1 MALNSQASLSSVSG
15 LSYYSDPAQAPASY
29 CGKTAMQENEK
40 DRHNHEEL
48 SGFIFM
54 CNGRTKPQCY
64 QYRVFGLPA
73 GKREVLAKIK
83 PGMKLFLYDFEV
95 KLLYGIYE
103 ATSSGQ
109 LNLEEAAFSGR
120 FPAQV
125 RFKIYKDCLPLLESS
140 FRQAIEYNY
149 QKGTKFSQ
157 ELNKHQVSSLL
168 SLFRPLVVSPPNSLQ
183 PMPLS
188 VKEKQSGLPFPGPQY
203 AGMHQHVRQKGLEQH
218 DCYRPLLNTGH
229 AHPSV
234 RHQTA
239 SALKVPS
246 QVDTNGTSML
256 QSHVQPVLWPKN
268 IPHGVLPSQ
277 ESHHA
282 NMTHTFLAM
291 EPLALPTTSDQYYG
305 AGTNMSHAYPAI
317 ASQPLSRTSD
327 QYYPSEPLQAYV
339 VGNPAEATAV
349 PLPTQSGQSHSAE
362 LQQPY
367 VAGNPTEAMSDPYT
381 RYWTMGEMVYS
392 GQQVDSGYEYHL
404 QPLQKNV
411 VTYYHHYPSTSA
423 PNPLPLVQS
432 QVPTTGSAPAM
443 GTIPLSY
450 SYPCTEAPSTTYV

>member
-305 AGTNMSHAYPAI
+305 A
-317 ASQPLSRTSD
+317 
-327 QYYPSEPLQAYV
+327 
-339 VGNPAEATAV
+339 
-349 PLPTQSGQSHSAE
+349 E

>member
-1 MALNSQASLSSVSG
+1 MALNCQASLSSVSG

-95 KLLYGIYE
+95 KLLYGIYK
-103 ATSSGQ
+103 ATSSGR

-157 ELNKHQVSSLL
+157 ELNKYQVSSLL
-168 SLFRPLVVSPPNSLQ
+168 SLFRPLVVSAPNSLQ
-183 PMPLS
+183 PMSLS
-188 VKEKQSGLPFPGPQY
+188 VKEKQSGLPFLGPQY

-229 AHPSV
+229 AHLSV

-239 SALKVPS
+239 SALKVPP

-282 NMTHTFLAM
+282 NMTHTYLAM

-305 AGTNMSHAYPAI
+305 ACTNMSHAHMAMEPQAL
-317 ASQPLSRTSD
+317 PTRSD
-327 QYYPSEPLQAYV
+327 QYY
-339 VGNPAEATAV
+339 G
-349 PLPTQSGQSHSAE
+349 AE

-367 VAGNPTEAMSDPYT
+367 VAANPTEAMSDPYT
-381 RYWTMGEMVYS
+381 RYWTVGEMVYS
-392 GQQVDSGYEYHL
+392 GQQIDSGYEYHL
-404 QPLQKNV
+404 QPLQQNV

-423 PNPLPLVQS
+423 PNPLPLGQS

-450 SYPCTEAPSTTYV
+450 SYPCTEAPSTTNV